1 MSVYY
6 FILIWVI
13 FWAVISNITSR
24 KIQLENGLYEER
36 SNLLS
41 AVILFLPIII
51 FAGLRSSVADTS
63 VYISSFNDYPSNLAS
78 AMDLIMEDGNRA
90 PGFMFLSIL
99 LKQYIS
105 QDYHVWLF
113 IIAAISGICV
123 MYPIYKYSCNYGI
136 SMFLFIASCQYT
148 WLFNGIRQFLVASI
162 MFSCTGLLLRKK
174 IIPYMIIVLIMST
187 IHQSALIF
195 IPIYFIV
202 NGEPWSKR
210 TMMFIGIIIL
220 AMIFADKFTGMLDT
234 AVEHS
239 DYASSMEEFKNT
251 DDGTNPIRILVE
263 SIPIILAFVYRNK
276 IKDKLTPI
284 IKLSINMS
292 LVSSGLYIISKVA
305 RSGIMLGRLPIYFSM
320 YNLILLPWL
329 INNIFEKEEK
339 RLMRYSMIICYLAFF
354 YYQMVVSWNGFGYG
368 SNILNIYSYF

>member
-63 VYISSFNDYPSNLAS
+63 VYISSFNDYPNNLAS

-174 IIPYMIIVLIMST
+174 IIPYMIIVLIMLT

-195 IPIYFIV
+195 IPIYFIFKLKRNQV
-202 NGEPWSKR
+202 KYLNGPAAVMWRISIKV
-210 TMMFIGIIIL
+210 
-220 AMIFADKFTGMLDT
+220 TGKLGRRLNNET
-234 AVEHS
+234 
-239 DYASSMEEFKNT
+239 
-251 DDGTNPIRILVE
+251 E
-263 SIPIILAFVYRNK
+263 SEYLP
-276 IKDKLTPI
+276 
-284 IKLSINMS
+284 
-292 LVSSGLYIISKVA
+292 ISKDT
-305 RSGIMLGRLPIYFSM
+305 L
-320 YNLILLPWL
+320 
-329 INNIFEKEEK
+329 
-339 RLMRYSMIICYLAFF
+339 
-354 YYQMVVSWNGFGYG
+354 YG
-368 SNILNIYSYF
+368 V

>member
-6 FILIWVI
+6 FILIWGML
-13 FWAVISNITSR
+13 WAVISNITSR
-24 KIQLENGLYEER
+24 KVQLENGLCEER

-162 MFSCTGLLLRKK
+162 MFACTGLLLKKK
-174 IIPYMIIVLIMST
+174 IIPYIIIVLIMST

-195 IPIYFIV
+195 IPMYFIV
-202 NGEPWSKR
+202 NGEPWNKR
-210 TMMFIGIIIL
+210 TMIFVVLIML
-220 AMIFADKFTGMLDT
+220 AIIFADKFTGMLDT
-234 AVEHS
+234 AMEHT
-239 DYASSMEEFKNT
+239 DYASSMEEFKNI

-263 SIPIILAFVYRNK
+263 SIPIILAFIYRNK

-320 YNLILLPWL
+320 YNLVLLPWL
-329 INNIFEKEEK
+329 INNVFEKDEK
-339 RLMRYSMIICYLAFF
+339 RLMRYSMIICYLGFF

>member
-24 KIQLENGLYEER
+24 KIQFENGLYEER

-63 VYISSFNDYPSNLAS
+63 VYISSFNDYPNNLAS

-174 IIPYMIIVLIMST
+174 IIPYMIIVLIMLT

-195 IPIYFIV
+195 IPMYFIV
-202 NGEPWSKR
+202 NGEPWNKR

-220 AMIFADKFTGMLDT
+220 AMIFTDKFIGLLDT

-239 DYASSMEEFKNT
+239 DYANSMEEFKNT
-251 DDGTNPIRILVE
+251 DDGTNVIRILVE

-276 IKDKLTPI
+276 IKDKLIPI

-368 SNILNIYSYF
+368 SNILKLYY

>member
-36 SNLLS
+36 SILLS

-202 NGEPWSKR
+202 NGEPWNKR

-220 AMIFADKFTGMLDT
+220 AIIFADKFTGMLDT

-239 DYASSMEEFKNT
+239 DYANSMEEFKNT
-251 DDGTNPIRILVE
+251 DDGTNPIRILIE
-263 SIPIILAFVYRNK
+263 SIPIILAFIYRNK

-368 SNILNIYSYF
+368 SNILKLYY

>member
-24 KIQLENGLYEER
+24 KIQFENGLYEER

-63 VYISSFNDYPSNLAS
+63 AYISSFNDYPSNLAS

-123 MYPIYKYSCNYGI
+123 MYSIYKYSCNYGI

-162 MFSCTGLLLRKK
+162 MFACTGLLLRKK

-202 NGEPWSKR
+202 NGEPWNKR

-220 AMIFADKFTGMLDT
+220 AIIFADKFTGMLDT

-239 DYASSMEEFKNT
+239 DYANSMEEFKNT
-251 DDGTNPIRILVE
+251 DDGTNPIRILIE
-263 SIPIILAFVYRNK
+263 SIPIILAFIYRNK

-368 SNILNIYSYF
+368 SNILKLYY

>member
-1 MSVYY
+1 
-6 FILIWVI
+6 
-13 FWAVISNITSR
+13 
-24 KIQLENGLYEER
+24 
-36 SNLLS
+36 
-41 AVILFLPIII
+41 
-51 FAGLRSSVADTS
+51 
-63 VYISSFNDYPSNLAS
+63 
-78 AMDLIMEDGNRA
+78 
-90 PGFMFLSIL
+90 
-99 LKQYIS
+99 
-105 QDYHVWLF
+105 
-113 IIAAISGICV
+113 

-210 TMMFIGIIIL
+210 TVMFIGIIIL
-220 AMIFADKFTGMLDT
+220 VMIFADKFTGMLDT

-239 DYASSMEEFKNT
+239 DYANSMEEFKNT

-263 SIPIILAFVYRNK
+263 SIPIILAFIYRNK

-292 LVSSGLYIISKVA
+292 LVSSGLYIISKVLM
-305 RSGIMLGRLPIYFSM
+305 SGVMLGRLPIYFSM

-368 SNILNIYSYF
+368 SNILKLYY

>member
-24 KIQLENGLYEER
+24 KIQFENGLYEER

-63 VYISSFNDYPSNLAS
+63 VYISSFNDYPNNLAS

-123 MYPIYKYSCNYGI
+123 MYSIYKYSCNYGI

-162 MFSCTGLLLRKK
+162 MFACTGLLLRKK

-202 NGEPWSKR
+202 NGEPWNKR

-220 AMIFADKFTGMLDT
+220 AIIFADKFTGMLDT

-239 DYASSMEEFKNT
+239 DYANSMEEFKNT
-251 DDGTNPIRILVE
+251 DDGTNPIRILIE
-263 SIPIILAFVYRNK
+263 SIPIILAFIYRNK

-368 SNILNIYSYF
+368 SNILKLYY